1 MKQNPT
7 PENDYDELGEQAST
21 IGAGEQPE
29 LPSGSTPPETPAKA
43 TAKETNRSD
52 VAAHAGRGKG
62 GLRENVLRRAY
73 RPRGDRS
80 VGHRVKRRA
89 LPALT
94 VALAMVAGAF
104 AYLYA
109 DINNAKTSAENELA
123 ARGHAAE
130 VASEYAQKSLTYHHQ
145 SIDKFFQSV
154 QENASPALVKRYDE
168 VKPTLTQIMQQAQVS
183 ASGRVLGTSV
193 TRVDAENYTVL
204 VFANQRTQNVQ
215 NPQASDLPTLLKVA
229 VTKSGDTWV
238 VEDYGPAE

>member
-1 MKQNPT
+1 MA
-7 PENDYDELGEQAST
+7 LGS
-21 IGAGEQPE
+21 
-29 LPSGSTPPETPAKA
+29 
-43 TAKETNRSD
+43 
-52 VAAHAGRGKG
+52 
-62 GLRENVLRRAY
+62 
-73 RPRGDRS
+73 
-80 VGHRVKRRA
+80 
-89 LPALT
+89 
-94 VALAMVAGAF
+94 
-104 AYLYA
+104 
-109 DINNAKTSAENELA
+109 
-123 ARGHAAE
+123 E
-130 VASEYAQKSLTYHHQ
+130 VASEYAQKSLTYDHQ